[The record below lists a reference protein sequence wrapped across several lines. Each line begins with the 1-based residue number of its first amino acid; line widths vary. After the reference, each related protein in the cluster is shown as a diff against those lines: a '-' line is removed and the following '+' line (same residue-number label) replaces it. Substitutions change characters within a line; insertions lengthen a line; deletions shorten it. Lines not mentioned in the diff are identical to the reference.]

1 MSEVKVNKLSPR
13 SGTTV
18 TIGDSGDTINIVGT
32 LQNNG
37 SALTGDISSVVAGT
51 GLSGGGTS
59 GDVTLNVEAAQSG
72 ITSLGTLTALN
83 VAGNTTLTT
92 TDNSDNLTLVSTDA
106 DGTTGPVL
114 NLYRNSGSPADGD
127 NVGFIRATGKNDANQ
142 DVDYTNIYNSIIDAS
157 DGSEDGAYEIYNM
170 VGGTVRSKMK
180 MDATE
185 TVFNN
190 DSVDLDFRVESDGN
204 ANMLIVD
211 AGTNRVGIGKSNP
224 QNKIDINAETWDD
237 GLTIKNTGNFSVGI
251 IGDANRS
258 GAGGGLL
265 NLQGRWNGTEVTSI
279 IFQAGSDTTNKDD
292 GEIVFR
298 TAPSGTPEERVKIH
312 TNGVMSAANGIALGV
327 GTANTAS
334 NVLDDYE
341 EGTWTPTLT
350 PSTSGSFTIN
360 NSENELGYKKIGS
373 TVYVQ
378 GRITFTG
385 NSSPSGTNI
394 NVGNLPFTPASP
406 SEGSGWFGGMCA
418 ISNDGS
424 NTFASFPITAYSSS
438 TTKITTNLVSSL
450 GNNARLHF
458 NFFYY
463 TNA

>member
-204 ANMLIVD
+204 ANMLFVD
-211 AGTNRVGIGKSNP
+211 AGNDKVGIGTNSP
-224 QNKIDINAETWDD
+224 ASELEIESATPEIRIDAT
-237 GLTIKNTGNFSVGI
+237 
-251 IGDANRS
+251 S
-258 GAGGGLL
+258 GAGR
-265 NLQGRWNGTEVTSI
+265 NY
-279 IFQAGSDTTNKDD
+279 
-292 GEIVFR
+292 
-298 TAPSGTPEERVKIH
+298 KIH
-312 TNGVMSAANGIALGV
+312 SDGNELYIEGIGSSGSLKIGEDGTYGVSIDLGTGGIQASDGIYLGGT
-327 GTANTAS
+327 GTANK
-334 NVLDDYE
+334 LDDYE
-341 EGTWTPTLT
+341 EGTFTPTFVNQ
-350 PSTSGSFTIN
+350 SGGQATNYNN
-360 NSENELGYKKIGS
+360 NSTGQYIKIGKM
-373 TVYVQ
+373 VYVNVSWQ
-378 GRITFTG
+378 MGTISTGPGGLYAGIGGFPFVADGSAGGSPWYTNIDVPDGPATFQISNNFNYGIFYSQRDNNTYNTISPGAISSNDNFYITFCYKT
-385 NSSPSGTNI
+385 
-394 NVGNLPFTPASP
+394 
-406 SEGSGWFGGMCA
+406 
-418 ISNDGS
+418 D
-424 NTFASFPITAYSSS
+424 
-438 TTKITTNLVSSL
+438 
-450 GNNARLHF
+450 
-458 NFFYY
+458 
-463 TNA
+463 